1 LFKGKKMAPQHVPEK
16 PGLMKTWLEDFL
28 ANRPLL
34 RRLAGRI
41 VRPDEIEDIVQET
54 FVLSFRAAR
63 QQKIMNPRAYMVKT
77 MRNLAL
83 NHISRASHRLNQSM
97 DEVEE
102 TEFSSFENPVEA
114 HCQSE
119 ERFLAFCRAVATL
132 PVACRRV
139 FILKKVY
146 GFSQLEIAAYLGV
159 SPRTVEKHVEKG
171 MLLTTEYMLGHG
183 HAAGGAGGAAE
194 DQYLSK

>member
-1 LFKGKKMAPQHVPEK
+1 
-16 PGLMKTWLEDFL
+16 MKTWLENFV

-54 FVLSFRAAR
+54 FVLSFTAAR
-63 QQKIMNPRAYMVKT
+63 QQKIINPRAYMVKT

-83 NHISRASHRLNQSM
+83 NHISRAGHRLNQSM
-97 DEVEE
+97 DDIEENEFGSPGNTVEE
-102 TEFSSFENPVEA
+102 

-119 ERFLAFCRAVATL
+119 ERFLAFCRAVSTL

-146 GFSQLEIAAYLGV
+146 GFSQLEIADYLGL

-171 MLLTTEYMLGHG
+171 MFLTTEYLLSHG
-183 HAAGGAGGAAE
+183 HAAGDRSATVEA
-194 DQYLSK
+194 QYLSK

>member
-1 LFKGKKMAPQHVPEK
+1 MTAEQIPEK
-16 PGLMKTWLEDFL
+16 PGLMNTWLENFL
-28 ANRPLL
+28 ESRPLL

-54 FVLSFRAAR
+54 FVLSFTAAR
-63 QQKIMNPRAYMVKT
+63 QQKIMNPRAYMVKIL
-77 MRNLAL
+77 RNLAL
-83 NHISRASHRLNQSM
+83 NHQARAGTRLNQSM
-97 DEVEE
+97 EDVDES
-102 TEFSSFENPVEA
+102 EFSSALDTVEA
-114 HCQSE
+114 GYQSE

-146 GFSQLEIAAYLGV
+146 GLSQLEIAGYLGV

-171 MLLTTEYMLGHG
+171 MFLTTEYLLSHG
-183 HAAGGAGGAAE
+183 HSAGDADATHDGR
-194 DQYLSK
+194 YRRK